1 MANSRAIRKRLIL
14 AVALLGLTAGLPT
27 NAEARIG
34 PRPTVTVAYVLPPVL
49 EGNARGDTMVGGC
62 FFVAIESSDITNAT
76 TQGIEGEVS
85 ATTGPTNRPTDA
97 TVNCWLDLNGF
108 EQKDTRIATTS
119 TGAQVIVPHEI
130 SLDVAVGDVVTQCQ
144 SVTYEDFSTEPTTC
158 EPVTTV
164 TLPPPAVDDAADA
177 VTSIIDPFL
186 CPALVLVGRDTGGG
200 VPGVLT
206 IEPDGDIDVDI
217 LYDEFGP
224 IYDCPPY

>member
-1 MANSRAIRKRLIL
+1 MANSRAIGKRLTL
-14 AVALLGLTAGLPT
+14 AVALLGLTVGLTT

-76 TQGIEGEVS
+76 TQGIAGEVS
-85 ATTGPTNRPTDA
+85 ATTGPTNRPTGA
-97 TVNCWLDLNGF
+97 TVHCWLELNGF
-108 EQKDTRIATTS
+108 DQPDTHIDVTS
-119 TGAQVIVPHEI
+119 TGVQIGVPKQI
-130 SLDVAVGDVVTQCQ
+130 SLIAVVGDVITQCQ

-158 EPVTTV
+158 EPATTAQ
-164 TLPPPAVDDAADA
+164 LPPPVVYDAPDTAA
-177 VTSIIDPFL
+177 TVIDPIL
-186 CPALVLVGRDTGGG
+186 CPALVQVGKDTGGG

-206 IEPDGDIDVDI
+206 FGSDGDIFVDE
-217 LYDEFGP
+217 LVPELGP